1 MRNNLQYYISLFDLI
16 WVLMIIFFLVVFV
29 YGIVIGIKNGLILSY
44 LIKL

>member
-29 YGIVIGIKNGLILSY
+29 YDIVIGIKNGLILSY